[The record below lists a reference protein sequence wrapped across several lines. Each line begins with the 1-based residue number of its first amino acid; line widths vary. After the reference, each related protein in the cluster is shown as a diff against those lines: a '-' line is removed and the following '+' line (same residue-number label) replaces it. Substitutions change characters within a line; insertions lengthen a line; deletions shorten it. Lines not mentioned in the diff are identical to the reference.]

1 MTACVLIDFTVY
13 FLLKAKFSPGS
24 RKGALHQIQQQGWIL
39 GVEKTCNLTVAL
51 GEAEVQSRIHIWNCY
66 LPTSKHAEG
75 GLNICSGCGQT
86 TSPCS
91 ESFLILMARNV
102 KSGRQRNSVCFL
114 GRSCCLWAPSNTSVA
129 VLCSWA
135 NPCFSGGSINPQA
148 VLSQALSSSQNWTG
162 TKSKLFSLIKKSP
175 GSKHLF
181 FPRSMINLVFSWK
194 EKGFKIHFSF
204 QLFLHRNAR
213 GPSVLSVSL
222 RPAVKSGYETLP
234 CLSWLGLFI
243 TPLVPH
249 LQITPFQVSFW
260 SPSRHRIPFTYFY
273 FPVSQTLKSKREHNV
288 DLSMLNY
295 WPKEQPH

>member
-102 KSGRQRNSVCFL
+102 KSGRQRNSICFL

-135 NPCFSGGSINPQA
+135 DPCFSGGSINPQA

-213 GPSVLSVSL
+213 GPSVLSESEICSEVWVWNSPLSFLARFIHHSTSSTFANHSL
-222 RPAVKSGYETLP
+222 
-234 CLSWLGLFI
+234 
-243 TPLVPH
+243 
-249 LQITPFQVSFW
+249 
-260 SPSRHRIPFTYFY
+260 PSVLLIPF
-273 FPVSQTLKSKREHNV
+273 EA
-288 DLSMLNY
+288 
-295 WPKEQPH
+295 